1 MLCPAAGV
9 KGRVQSGC
17 KLPLDQFSQYLL
29 WQCILLLQRWRIAA
43 DSSPTRSVIGVLSF
57 FFSLCLTLPS
67 ALFMAH
73 GIRFSCYARD
83 KYEVVSSTHCTL
95 GQWYK
100 QVEEMRFLL
109 TVVWSSNCFYWASG
123 QHLLVLLLRNG
134 QQRANSPLCILF
146 HFFDFFFFCIIFW
159 GI

>member
-17 KLPLDQFSQYLL
+17 KLRLDQSSQYLL

-43 DSSPTRSVIGVLSF
+43 GSSPTRSVIGVLSF
-57 FFSLCLTLPS
+57 FFSLPYSSLSSFYGT
-67 ALFMAH
+67 
-73 GIRFSCYARD
+73 RFSCYARD

-146 HFFDFFFFCIIFW
+146 HFFDFFCIIFW